1 MPEPREQPAD
11 GAGLLYPRCPPVGD
25 DDGRDA
31 SVVTDAAEG
40 AGVRV
45 VSQYRL
51 KEDQKDLDARLVA
64 AVHEELDR
72 VRPDWLRWDAYRL
85 EDGVTMVSVVDVDDP
100 SQLRRLVEFTA
111 YTETLDAR
119 CEEPPVTSVVEQLG
133 SYRP

>member
-1 MPEPREQPAD
+1 MK
-11 GAGLLYPRCPPVGD
+11 GATQRGGLRRVP
-25 DDGRDA
+25 
-31 SVVTDAAEG
+31 AAEG

-45 VSQYRL
+45 VIQYRL
-51 KEDQKDLDARLVA
+51 REDKKDLDRRLVA

-72 VRPDWLRWDAYRL
+72 VRPDWLLRWDVYRL
-85 EDGVTMVSVVDVDDP
+85 EDDVTTVSVVDVDDP

-119 CEEPPVTSVVEQLG
+119 CEEPPTTSLVEQLG

>member
-1 MPEPREQPAD
+1 
-11 GAGLLYPRCPPVGD
+11 
-25 DDGRDA
+25 
-31 SVVTDAAEG
+31 VVTDAAEG

-72 VRPDWLRWDAYRL
+72 VRPGWLRWDAYRL